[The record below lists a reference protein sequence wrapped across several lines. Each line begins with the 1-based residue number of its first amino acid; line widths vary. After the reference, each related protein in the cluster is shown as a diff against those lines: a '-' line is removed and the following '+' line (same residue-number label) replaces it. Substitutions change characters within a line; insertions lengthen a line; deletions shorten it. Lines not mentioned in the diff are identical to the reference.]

1 MSRKI
6 FIILFF
12 AITSFYA
19 CKNGQKSEGEQVEN
33 ANAGGNNPISLAE
46 WSFHK
51 TLFDNKI
58 DHLGFIKKA
67 GEMGFTGVEY
77 VNQFFKDKAHDTTY
91 LLQMTETAKSA
102 GVKQLLIM
110 VDGEG
115 YLADTNKLKRDSA
128 VINHY
133 KWVDA
138 AAFLGC
144 HSIRVNAHG
153 EGSAEEVAAAA
164 VDGLSRLSD
173 YAAGKQINVIVE
185 NHGGYSSDGK
195 WLAAVAKKI
204 NKANFGTLPDFG
216 NFCLKRKDGAM
227 WGTPCLEEYDRY
239 LGVQELL
246 PYAKAV
252 SAKSYEFGELGFETT
267 IDYMRMIELVKAS
280 GYSGFIGVEYEGEGL
295 SEEDGIKATKS
306 LIEKCQAAL
315 AK

>member
-1 MSRKI
+1 MHIIKSLCI
-6 FIILFF
+6 AILFSMF
-12 AITSFYA
+12 VA
-19 CKNGQKSEGEQVEN
+19 CKNQEKQDSAVVTIDTIQ
-33 ANAGGNNPISLAE
+33 NPISLAE

-51 TLFDNKI
+51 ALFDKKM

-77 VNQFFKDKAHDTTY
+77 VNQFFKDKATDTTY
-91 LLQMTETAKSA
+91 LRQMTETAKSS
-102 GVKQLLIM
+102 GVQQLLIM

-115 YLADTNKLKRDSA
+115 YLADTDKLKRDSA
-128 VINHY
+128 VINHH

-138 AAFLGC
+138 AAYLGC

-164 VDGLSRLSD
+164 VDGLSRLAD
-173 YAAGKQINVIVE
+173 YAATKKINVIVE

-195 WLAAVAKKI
+195 WLAGVADKI
-204 NKANFGTLPDFG
+204 NKPNFGTLPDFG

-267 IDYMRMIELVKAS
+267 IDYTKMIELVKAS
-280 GYSGFIGVEYEGEGL
+280 GYTGFIGVEYEGEGL
-295 SEEDGIKATKS
+295 GEVEGIKATKS
-306 LIEKCQAAL
+306 LIEKCQSMVT
-315 AK
+315 K